1 LGLAFLCIAALG
13 AAACVQ
19 TNNPV
24 GWAGPAA
31 SDTIVVAATDRGEL
45 SAFETADVE
54 RDDAQ
59 PLWKF
64 PSGDEEPELDLRAI
78 YGTPLI
84 VGDRVYFGAYSGE
97 VWALSLEDGSVEW
110 SFDTQAPIIA
120 GLAASDTAL
129 YAANDDGSLIALD
142 PDSGDELRRFS
153 AGDSVWGAPLVAD
166 DTVYVASVNGKLYA
180 LNASTFEPEWDEPYQ
195 TGHGLISDPVLA
207 DGIVLSGGL
216 DRAMHAVDAA
226 TGAER
231 WTFKSDNWFWGR
243 PLVLDGTV
251 YAPNLDS
258 RVYAL
263 DLDSGDEAMPAFE
276 AEQPVRSAPVLAG
289 DALVIIDR
297 SGNVYGVSVDLSEQ
311 LWDAPAFLD
320 KTVLSD
326 ALVLDGKVLI
336 SSDGGGLFSV
346 DPEAGTFV
354 QVVAP

>member
-1 LGLAFLCIAALG
+1 
-13 AAACVQ
+13 VQ
-19 TNNPV
+19 TNNPE

-31 SDTIVVAATDRGEL
+31 TDAILVAITDKGEL
-45 SAFETADVE
+45 SAFETAAVQSDS
-54 RDDAQ
+54 AK

-64 PSGDEEPELDLRAI
+64 PTGDEDPELDLEAI

-84 VGDRVYFGAYSGE
+84 IGDTVYFGAYSGE
-97 VWALSLEDGSVEW
+97 VWALALDDGSVKW
-110 SFDTQAPIIA
+110 SFDTHAPIIA
-120 GLAASDTAL
+120 GLAARETAL
-129 YAANDDGSLIALD
+129 YAANDAGTLFALD
-142 PDSGDELRRFS
+142 PASGDELRRFS
-153 AGDSVWGAPLVAD
+153 TGDSVWGAPLVAGD
-166 DTVYVASVNGKLYA
+166 LLYVAAVNGRLYA
-180 LNASTFEPEWDEPYQ
+180 LNAETFDLQWDDPYQ
-195 TGHGLISDPVLA
+195 TGHGLISDLVIEN
-207 DGIVLSGGL
+207 DTVVVGGL
-216 DRAMHAVDAA
+216 DRALHAVDAQ
-226 TGAER
+226 TGEEL

-276 AEQPVRSAPVLAG
+276 AEEPVRSAPVLAG

-297 SGNVYGVSVDLSEQ
+297 TGNVYGVSKDLSEQ
-311 LWDAPAFLD
+311 LWDAPAVLE

-326 ALVLDGKVLI
+326 PLVLDGKVLV

>member
-1 LGLAFLCIAALG
+1 LAIALLAIAALG

-31 SDTIVVAATDRGEL
+31 TDAVVVAATDKGEL

-54 RDDAQ
+54 SDSAEA
-59 PLWKF
+59 LWQF
-64 PSGDEEPELDLRAI
+64 PTGDEDPELDLEAI

-84 VGDRVYFGAYSGE
+84 IGDTVYFGAYSGE
-97 VWALSLEDGSVEW
+97 VWALGLEDGDVKW
-110 SFDTQAPIIA
+110 SFDTQAPLIA
-120 GLAASDTAL
+120 GLAASATAV
-129 YAANDDGSLIALD
+129 YAANDDGTLFALD
-142 PDSGDELRRFS
+142 PESGDELRRFS
-153 AGDSVWGAPLVAD
+153 TGDSVWGAPLVAGD
-166 DTVYVASVNGKLYA
+166 VLYVAAVNGKLYA
-180 LNASTFEPEWDEPYQ
+180 LNGATFDLEWDEPYQ

-207 DGIVLSGGL
+207 DGTVLVGGL
-216 DRAMHAVDAA
+216 DRAMHAVDAES
-226 TGAER
+226 GDER

-276 AEQPVRSAPVLAG
+276 AEEPVRSAPVLAG

-297 SGNVYGVSVDLSEQ
+297 TGNVYGVSKDLSEQ
-311 LWDAPAFLD
+311 LWDEPAVLE

-326 ALVLDGKVLI
+326 PVVLDGKVLV

-346 DPEAGTFV
+346 DAEAGTFV
-354 QVVAP
+354 QVVEP